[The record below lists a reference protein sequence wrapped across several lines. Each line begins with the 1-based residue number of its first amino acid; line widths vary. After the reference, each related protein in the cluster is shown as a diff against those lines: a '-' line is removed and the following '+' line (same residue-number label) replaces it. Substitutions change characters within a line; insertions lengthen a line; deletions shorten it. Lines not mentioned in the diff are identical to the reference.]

1 MKDAG
6 MNDKRSVT
14 GTLKGKEVQDLGK
27 RELKKREVKEK
38 AEEEKDG
45 TGG

>member
-1 MKDAG
+1 
-6 MNDKRSVT
+6 MNDQRSIT
-14 GTLKGKEVQDLGK
+14 GMLKDKEVQDLG
-27 RELKKREVKEK
+27 RRGLKKREVKEK

>member
-1 MKDAG
+1 M
-6 MNDKRSVT
+6 
-14 GTLKGKEVQDLGK
+14 LKEKEVQDLGR

-45 TGG
+45 T